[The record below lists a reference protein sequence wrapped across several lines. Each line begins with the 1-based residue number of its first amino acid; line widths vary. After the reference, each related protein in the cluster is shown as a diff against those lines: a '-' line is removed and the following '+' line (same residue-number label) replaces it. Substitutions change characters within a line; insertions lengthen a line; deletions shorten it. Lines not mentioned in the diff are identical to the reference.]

1 MALTRPFAVALAV
14 LFAVSCRREPDRAG
28 TPAPTPPGSP
38 VAAIDPQ
45 AKLVGDRPYREAA
58 PEGTTGPAP
67 LVLLLHGYG
76 GNGESLDELLHVRGL
91 ATANGIFLAVP
102 DGSPD
107 THNARFWN
115 ATDAC
120 CNFYGSTVD
129 DVAYLRAVIADMK
142 KKHPID
148 PKRVYVVGFS
158 NGGFMAH
165 RLACEMSSEIAA
177 IATLGAMSFKD
188 DARCLA
194 KDPVAVLQMNGDADR
209 VILYDG
215 GLPGGSL
222 PYASPYP
229 AAEASIQGW
238 ATRNRCGAKTEA
250 PPIDIARD
258 LPGAETTVERWTGCA
273 PGGAAELWTIH
284 GAPHIPRLSPA
295 WSTSV
300 LQFLATH
307 PKP

>member
-1 MALTRPFAVALAV
+1 MSVRLVFVLAA

-28 TPAPTPPGSP
+28 APTAVSQNPPPS
-38 VAAIDPQ
+38 AAELR
-45 AKLVGDRPYREAA
+45 AKLLAGRPYREVA
-58 PEGTTGPAP
+58 PEGDTGPAP
-67 LVLLLHGYG
+67 LILLLHGYG
-76 GNGESLDELLHVRGL
+76 GNGASLDELLHLREL
-91 ATANGIFLAVP
+91 AIANGTYLAVP

-107 THNARFWN
+107 SHNARFWN

-129 DVAYLRAVIADMK
+129 DVAYLGAVIADMK
-142 KKHPID
+142 KKHPVD
-148 PKRVYVVGFS
+148 PKRVFVVGFS

-188 DARCLA
+188 DARCKA
-194 KDPVAVLQMNGDADR
+194 TDPVAVLEMNGDADR
-209 VILYDG
+209 IILFDG

-229 AAEASIQGW
+229 SAEASIRGW
-238 ATRNRCGAKTEA
+238 ATRNRCTARMDA
-250 PPIDIARD
+250 APIDIADD
-258 LPGAETTVERWTGCA
+258 LRGSETTVERWTGCA

-284 GAPHIPRLSPA
+284 GAPHIPRLSA
-295 WSTSV
+295 TWSNLV
-300 LQFLATH
+300 WEFLESH

>member
-1 MALTRPFAVALAV
+1 MIARLSFALAV
-14 LFAVSCRREPDRAG
+14 LLAVSCRREPDRTG
-28 TPAPTPPGSP
+28 APTPPAST
-38 VAAIDPQ
+38 VSSVDPP
-45 AKLVGDRPYREAA
+45 ARLLVDRPYREVA
-58 PEGTTGPAP
+58 PGGTKGPAP

-76 GNGESLDELLHVRGL
+76 GNGESLDELLHLRDLG
-91 ATANGIFLAVP
+91 TENGIFLAIP

-107 THNARFWN
+107 AHGARFWN

-129 DVAYLRAVIADMK
+129 DVAYLRAIIADMK
-142 KKHPID
+142 KKHAID
-148 PKRVYVVGFS
+148 PKRVFVVGFS

-177 IATLGAMSFKD
+177 IGTLGAMSFKD
-188 DARCLA
+188 DARCRPTE
-194 KDPVAVLQMNGDADR
+194 PVAVLQMNGDADR
-209 VILYDG
+209 IIRFDG

-222 PYASPYP
+222 PSASPYP

-238 ATRNRCGAKTEA
+238 ATRNKCGAKTES
-250 PPIDIARD
+250 PPIDVVRD
-258 LPGAETTVERWTGCA
+258 LAGAETTVERWTGCA

-295 WSTSV
+295 WANFV
-300 LQFLATH
+300 LQFLASH